1 LIRLEQLRFRSPRQ
15 GFWDKNS
22 NLSNNSNKFKH
33 DNTSTPKEAKPD
45 KTRYHYFTFREHG
58 NRREFSLGAFMT
70 FNMMQDII
78 FVLTMAFKPKLGV
91 SAGGMAHTRISL

>member
-1 LIRLEQLRFRSPRQ
+1 L
-15 GFWDKNS
+15 DKIS

-33 DNTSTPKEAKPD
+33 DKTSTPKGAKQN
-45 KTRYHYFTFREHG
+45 KTRHHFFTFGEHG
-58 NRREFSLGAFMT
+58 NRREFSLGSFMT
-70 FNMMQDII
+70 FNMMQGIL